1 MYLVGSYLQRLF
13 LKVSLILLLSAR
25 HTRHTS
31 TSFILLREDRWEEIL
46 LFLLV
51 SLEVFVFF
59 FELITML
66 LAPDLG
72 AINQVSVKEQKVYI
86 F

>member
-1 MYLVGSYLQRLF
+1 MYLVGSYLQRLSF
-13 LKVSLILLLSAR
+13 KVSLILLLSPR

-46 LFLLV
+46 LFLLL

-66 LAPDLG
+66 LASDLA